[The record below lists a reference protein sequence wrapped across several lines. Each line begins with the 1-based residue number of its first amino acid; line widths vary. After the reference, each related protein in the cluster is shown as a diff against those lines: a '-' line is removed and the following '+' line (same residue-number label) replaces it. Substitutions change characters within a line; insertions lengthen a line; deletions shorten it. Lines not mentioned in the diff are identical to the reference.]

1 MVRVRGERDLPEM
14 VGNTKGVSN
23 EDAVRRTSDGRRRGM
38 DMNSL
43 EDKVCRQKDEVKELL
58 KGWSASLQDYI

>member
-23 EDAVRRTSDGRRRGM
+23 EDAVRRTSDGTKTG
-38 DMNSL
+38 DGH
-43 EDKVCRQKDEVKELL
+43 E
-58 KGWSASLQDYI
+58 